1 MKVVSVN
8 TPSAAYEVKIGTGL
22 LDRLGEEVRSRT
34 RAGRAMV
41 VSGEHVF
48 PLYGKRAMESLQN
61 AGIKAEPLVFPSGEE
76 TKSLARYG
84 ELLNALTAF
93 QMSRSDC
100 LIALGGGVTGDLT
113 GFAAATYQRGIAYVQ
128 VPTTLLAAVDSSV
141 GGKTAVNL
149 PAAKNQVGAF
159 YQPAVVL
166 CDTETLST
174 LPQRELRAGYA
185 EVIKYGILGDADL
198 FDTLQQGSFT
208 QEEIIETCVRMKA
221 DIVAEDE
228 HDFGRRRLLNLGHT
242 FGHAVEARSGYALL
256 HGEAV
261 AVGTAMIARA
271 AVRMGMLDA
280 RSRDAIVETLD
291 RFGLP
296 TATDYGADELYEL
309 LLLDKKISS
318 GKLSLIVPLGI
329 GWCEAVPVDR
339 GELRQWLEAA
349 YD

>member
-8 TPSAAYEVKIGTGL
+8 VPSAAYEVKIGDGL
-22 LDRLGEEVRSRT
+22 LDCLGEEIRTLT
-34 RAGRAMV
+34 RAKRAVV

-61 AGIKAEPLVFPSGEE
+61 AGIQAESVVFPAGEE
-76 TKSLARYG
+76 TKSLECYG
-84 ELLNALTAF
+84 ELLNALTACR
-93 QMSRSDC
+93 MTRSDC

-113 GFAAATYQRGIAYVQ
+113 GFAAATYQRGISYVQ

-166 CDTETLST
+166 CDTGTLST

-198 FDTLQQGSFT
+198 FDTLQRGGFV
-208 QEEIIETCVRMKA
+208 QENIIETCVRMKA

-242 FGHAVEARSGYALL
+242 FGHAVEARSGYQLL

-271 AVRMGMLDA
+271 AVRMGILDEN
-280 RSRDAIVETLD
+280 SRDAIVEILD

-296 TATDYGADELYEL
+296 TGTDYRADELYEL

-318 GKLSLIVPLGI
+318 GKLSLIVPFAI

-339 GELRQWLEAA
+339 EQLRKWLEAA
-349 YD
+349 YE

>member
-8 TPSAAYEVKIGTGL
+8 TSSAAYEVKIGAGL
-22 LDRLGEEVRSRT
+22 LDCLGEEVRAHT
-34 RAGRAMV
+34 KAGRAVV

-48 PLYGKRAMESLQN
+48 PLYGKRAMDSLQN
-61 AGIKAEPLVFPSGEE
+61 AGIKAEPVVFPAGEE

-84 ELLNALTAF
+84 ELLNALTAC
-93 QMSRSDC
+93 QMTRSDC

-113 GFAAATYQRGIAYVQ
+113 GFAAATYQRGIAYLQ

-149 PAAKNQVGAF
+149 PAAQNQVGAF
-159 YQPAVVL
+159 YQPSVVL
-166 CDTETLST
+166 CDTDTLST
-174 LPQRELRAGYA
+174 LPARELRAGYA

-198 FDTLQQGSFT
+198 FDTLQHGGFT
-208 QEEIIETCVRMKA
+208 QEDIIETCVRMKA

-242 FGHAVEARSGYALL
+242 FGHAVEARSGYQLL

-261 AVGTAMIARA
+261 AVGTAMIARS

-280 RSRDAIVETLD
+280 DSRDAIVETLD

-296 TATDYGADELYEL
+296 TGTDYKADELYEL

-329 GWCEAVPVDR
+329 GWCEPIPVDR
-339 GELRQWLEAA
+339 GKLREWLEAA